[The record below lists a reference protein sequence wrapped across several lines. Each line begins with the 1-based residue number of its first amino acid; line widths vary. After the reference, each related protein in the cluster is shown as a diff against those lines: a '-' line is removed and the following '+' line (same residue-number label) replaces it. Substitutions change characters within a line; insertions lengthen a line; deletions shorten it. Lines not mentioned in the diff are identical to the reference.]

1 MIIFLNLFRTNWLWI
16 SFATC
21 LFAFY
26 ITVPSLKIIIIAFWF
41 GLFFLL
47 RFTKLEKKLT
57 RKEQNIYYIAI
68 LIYPIIFSFTHWMIY
83 KNVIPYSWF
92 WLNRLEHIS
101 ASFGVAIISLPL
113 FIDISR
119 KCNWWQ
125 ELLLIIGLVSFVGN
139 LNEFV
144 EYYIRS
150 SSALIDTRILAIA
163 YTDTIYD
170 MTMNIIG
177 GLMGWLV
184 LRSKAG

>member
-1 MIIFLNLFRTNWLWI
+1 MTIVLNLFRTNWFWI
-16 SFATC
+16 FYATC

-26 ITVPSLKIIIIAFWF
+26 TTVPSLKIIIIVFWYS
-41 GLFFLL
+41 LFFLL

-68 LIYPIIFSFTHWMIY
+68 LIYPIIFSFTHWMIE

-113 FIDISR
+113 LIDIWK

-125 ELLLIIGLVSFVGN
+125 ELLLIIGLVSLVGN

-150 SSALIDTRILAIA
+150 ASALIDTRILAIA

-170 MTMNIIG
+170 MAMNIIG